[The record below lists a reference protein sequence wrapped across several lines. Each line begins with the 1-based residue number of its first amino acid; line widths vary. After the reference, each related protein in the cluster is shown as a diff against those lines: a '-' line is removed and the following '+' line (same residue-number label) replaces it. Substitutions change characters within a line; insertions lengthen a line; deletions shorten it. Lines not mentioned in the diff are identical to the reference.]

1 MKNNIK
7 EKISII
13 FVIILMI
20 LSTLLACNVLAE
32 EIGEVIYGK
41 MIVRS
46 EHTRTYP
53 DGSYIGYEDLNSYY
67 DVFCCQKGTALPS
80 EPQTHFTANGV
91 DYSFPHLTQ
100 NDLHKK
106 IGEVTTTGSA
116 PFDAS
121 YTHRTIGLY
130 KIESTNRATPEE
142 AYILSEMIRVD
153 GMGEYNPCQI
163 AWWNTEAGSE
173 GNSVS
178 PNALSLEAQ
187 AFEAYIKEV
196 SGITK
201 AGRLVESDCKYK
213 TAKFTDIETGEQMEI
228 ENAFDFEYKPEWIT
242 DGECAKPTVMED
254 EETDTYTI
262 GPFAL
267 KYAGTTANYGDREQ
281 VQFAGITGMDI
292 YTDASDEPL
301 VLGTDWEI
309 ICAETVRANDV
320 DYEFPKSGEKFYIK
334 LNYIDGAT
342 KIENIKT
349 HFRYMN
355 AAGMYQKLQGKYF
368 EATWTRD
375 SKDNKNDDGEVEST
389 TYWLELTSLV
399 GTDGNSQKLA
409 LGLNGAR
416 CYQINRMR

>member
-130 KIESTNRATPEE
+130 KIESTNKKEWYKNENRYSRA
-142 AYILSEMIRVD
+142 SKCWKK
-153 GMGEYNPCQI
+153 YN
-163 AWWNTEAGSE
+163 
-173 GNSVS
+173 V
-178 PNALSLEAQ
+178 
-187 AFEAYIKEV
+187 
-196 SGITK
+196 
-201 AGRLVESDCKYK
+201 
-213 TAKFTDIETGEQMEI
+213 
-228 ENAFDFEYKPEWIT
+228 
-242 DGECAKPTVMED
+242 
-254 EETDTYTI
+254 
-262 GPFAL
+262 
-267 KYAGTTANYGDREQ
+267 
-281 VQFAGITGMDI
+281 
-292 YTDASDEPL
+292 
-301 VLGTDWEI
+301 
-309 ICAETVRANDV
+309 
-320 DYEFPKSGEKFYIK
+320 
-334 LNYIDGAT
+334 
-342 KIENIKT
+342 
-349 HFRYMN
+349 
-355 AAGMYQKLQGKYF
+355 
-368 EATWTRD
+368 
-375 SKDNKNDDGEVEST
+375 
-389 TYWLELTSLV
+389 
-399 GTDGNSQKLA
+399 
-409 LGLNGAR
+409 
-416 CYQINRMR
+416 